1 MLVSL
6 FVGIIGS
13 VIIIFSWNE
22 ILAII
27 NLIVGIV
34 SFVAFNGISLLI
46 RNETINLRTK
56 QDEDSALFLDIIKGF
71 KIIKNYKLEQRM
83 FSKYDAIIEDYKRI
97 DNRISMKNAGYETL
111 NSFIMLGIFGIM
123 LFVGIILV
131 KLGMA
136 CINDVISSTILST
149 SVIWMYRSLGQYLN
163 NYSRCLVSVKRIM
176 EIENSQSCE
185 QMKEKYDNIQ
195 KPLCFEDMPKGICVK
210 NLTVQLN
217 DSQKILTDIN
227 LSITENTCVGIRGE
241 SGVGKTTLLRT
252 LMGLYIPQNGYMSC
266 NGKVFNQ
273 ISLQEWRMHFIYIS
287 QDPYLFP
294 ESILENIRMKNVD
307 VPVDS
312 VIEAAKIV
320 EAHEFIEKLPH
331 KYETII
337 KDTQMLS
344 SGEKQR
350 LCLARA
356 FINRKAVLLLDEPT
370 SALDLE
376 TEHIFNEHLAQLKKN
391 RIIIVV
397 SHRDSIF
404 KNCDYIINMEGGKLL

>member
-1 MLVSL
+1 
-6 FVGIIGS
+6 
-13 VIIIFSWNE
+13 
-22 ILAII
+22 
-27 NLIVGIV
+27 
-34 SFVAFNGISLLI
+34 
-46 RNETINLRTK
+46 
-56 QDEDSALFLDIIKGF
+56 
-71 KIIKNYKLEQRM
+71 
-83 FSKYDAIIEDYKRI
+83 
-97 DNRISMKNAGYETL
+97 
-111 NSFIMLGIFGIM
+111 M

-376 TEHIFNEHLAQLKKN
+376 TEHIFNEHLAQLKK
-391 RIIIVV
+391 IA
-397 SHRDSIF
+397 
-404 KNCDYIINMEGGKLL
+404 